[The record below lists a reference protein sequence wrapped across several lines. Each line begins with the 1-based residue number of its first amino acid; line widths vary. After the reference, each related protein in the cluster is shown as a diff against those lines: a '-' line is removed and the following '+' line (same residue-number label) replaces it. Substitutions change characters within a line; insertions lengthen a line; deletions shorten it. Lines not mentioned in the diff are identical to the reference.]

1 MIDERALLRE
11 AIAWCKERHTGDIGP
26 AISWRLYPERGEIVV
41 VLTQGYKHIVPLS
54 ELRQRMMARAEA
66 VEATPQARSLAIAHG
81 VRLDQVRGTGEEGR
95 VLVSDVRR
103 HI

>member
-1 MIDERALLRE
+1 MNDERALLRE
-11 AIAWCKERHTGDIGP
+11 AIAWCKEHHGGDIGP
-26 AISWRLYPERGEIVV
+26 AINWRLYPERGEIVV
-41 VLTQGYKHIVPLS
+41 VLRQGYKHAIPLR
-54 ELRQRMMARAEA
+54 ELRRRMHARAEA